1 MSYDIF
7 TGLLKAFALP
17 TEGKKEIHFSY
28 DNNHPKFCLLKSTYP
43 IETIAGDGDDFS
55 KAVNL
60 LHWVSGHT
68 YHKGDYDGTIA
79 HNSLDL
85 LNYSYD
91 KGSLYGINCVAL
103 ATILSECLLAIGLK
117 ARRVFLMPCSPYDG
131 DSHVV
136 THVYIR
142 EMKKWVM
149 LDPTFNAFFLNEQGE
164 YLSLLDLR
172 NYLANQEP
180 VFFNNE
186 AKYNDDILTVESTK
200 ENIEYFAKNLFYFKT
215 SEKSTFC
222 DGNAIG
228 EGNAPENRLIILL
241 PQGYD
246 IKQIQ
251 LSNIEYRIKKYGD
264 SPRAQGWLERAKQEE
279 YNYCTSIDF
288 EALPNPHSHQP
299 NRTIKCK

>member
-43 IETIAGDGDDFS
+43 IEAIAGDGDDFS
-55 KAVNL
+55 KAANL

-68 YHKGDYDGTIA
+68 YHKADYDGTISN
-79 HNSLDL
+79 NSLDL

-103 ATILSECLLAIGLK
+103 ATILSECLLSIGLK

-131 DSHVV
+131 DNHVV

-149 LDPTFNAFFLNEQGE
+149 LDPTFNAFFSNEQGE
-164 YLSLLDLR
+164 YLSLLDIR

-186 AKYNDDILTVESTK
+186 AKYNDDILTVENTK
-200 ENIEYFAKNLFYFKT
+200 DNIEYLAKNLFYFKT

-228 EGNAPENRLIILL
+228 EGNAPENRLIILS

-264 SPRAQGWLERAKQEE
+264 SPRAQSWLERAKQEE

-288 EALPNPHSHQP
+288 EALPNP
-299 NRTIKCK
+299 TV